1 MKILRF
7 IRTGIAH
14 EEKGIEC
21 QDTAE
26 YLQYSADI
34 AVMAI
39 SDGAGQAQYA
49 KKASECNVRA
59 ILELFN
65 QIPVENFIEKTEEEQ
80 KNLILSQCMRLITQ
94 EATKV
99 SCNNLNHFSATLVF
113 AVIAQEFILTGHLG
127 DGAIYMTDSDNRR
140 CFSSGPENIQVAH
153 RTYFT
158 ISREAYEHLYLQI
171 IKRDEIKPVTLL
183 MMSDGPQLMFKDR
196 GFGIPEETAEEMASF
211 ISSGQVRSDEDLGSL
226 LDAMTELEAE
236 KMDDWSLLA
245 VALEMEEKE
254 EELEKDSEQKEEEPE
269 EEKTDLNEKNIVYI
283 SEEDYHQFLKDGGLS
298 YKLIEQIMRGK
309 NYNHDTVHY
318 NSNQYSWKAIMMEEL
333 LKRYPEKNRWKEMEE
348 ETDRLRNVIATLKQL
363 TKCQNIVEVVEAFE
377 IRSNKDKRV
386 LMFLVLEKK
395 TDAQKTVQ
403 FYLDRGNL
411 DRAIKIKVGSYVV
424 VVKSRYKERYVSEM
438 TKSIL
443 QALVKLEEHQL
454 VHGNINFKNILVD
467 VNDGR
472 PKFILSGFEN
482 AAKSNSKNKYKDICN
497 LAEMLAELRFG
508 SNSKWMQIIKNVQNQ
523 KYRNAKEMLH
533 DVENI

>member
-7 IRTGIAH
+7 IRRGIAH

-65 QIPVENFIEKTEEEQ
+65 RIPVENFIEKTEEEQ
-80 KNLILSQCMRLITQ
+80 KNLILSQCIRLITQ

-113 AVIAQEFILTGHLG
+113 AVIAREFILTGHLG

-140 CFSSGPENIQVAH
+140 CFSSGPENIQVSH

-211 ISSGQVRSDEDLGSL
+211 ISSGQVRTDEDLGSL

-254 EELEKDSEQKEEEPE
+254 EELEKDSEQKEEELE
-269 EEKTDLNEKNIVYI
+269 EEKVDLNEKNIVYI
-283 SEEDYHQFLKDGGLS
+283 SEEDYQCLKYRDLS
-298 YKLIEQIMRGK
+298 SKLIEQIMRGK
-309 NYNHDTVHY
+309 NYNHYTVHY
-318 NSNQYSWKAIMMEEL
+318 NSNQYRWKSIIMEEL
-333 LKRYPEKNRWKEMEE
+333 FKRYSEKNRWKEMEE

-363 TKCQNIVEVVEAFE
+363 TKCQNIVEVVEFFE

-395 TDAQKTVQ
+395 TDAQKPVQ
-403 FYLDRGNL
+403 FYLDRGKV
-411 DRAIKIKVGSYVV
+411 DRAIKIKVGRCVV
-424 VVKSRYKERYVSEM
+424 SVKNRYKELDVFEM

-443 QALVKLEEHQL
+443 HALVKLEEHQL

-467 VNDGR
+467 VSDER
-472 PKFILSGFEN
+472 PKFILSGFEK

-497 LAEMLAELRFG
+497 LADMLAELRFG
-508 SNSKWMQIIKNVQNQ
+508 NNSKWMQIIKNVQNQ